1 MNRFQLAPTHKPAR
15 SGAESLVRKIG
26 FNGLIAALTLAASLT
41 APASPGRP
49 FPAGAQSAPPQDD
62 LVAIIDGLQRK
73 YSRMRGLSAD
83 FAQVYNGSDGR
94 SVRESGQLILKRP
107 GKARWEYSS
116 PSRKL
121 FISDGRNIYFYVD
134 GDRHATRSSVKAS
147 VDPQIPFLFL
157 LGRGD
162 LRRDFSKIELLSNER
177 AVGPGNRVLRLVP
190 KRAPEE
196 FSKLLVEVNPSTFE
210 VKRMVIFERSGSR
223 MDFVLSNVKE
233 NFIAPDAS
241 FQFTPPP
248 GVSLRQQ

>member
-1 MNRFQLAPTHKPAR
+1 MNRYLLGPLNNSAR
-15 SGAESLVRKIG
+15 NGRDSLVRKTR
-26 FNGLIAALTLAASLT
+26 FAAVIAALSIAASIAA
-41 APASPGRP
+41 APA
-49 FPAGAQSAPPQDD
+49 PAQDD
-62 LVAIIDGLQRK
+62 LGPIIDGLQRK

-83 FAQVYNGSDGR
+83 FTQLYNGSDGR
-94 SVRESGQLILKRP
+94 AARESGQLLLKRP

-121 FISDGRNIYFYVD
+121 FISDGQNIYFYVD
-134 GDRHATRSSVKAS
+134 GDRHATRASVKAS
-147 VDPQIPFLFL
+147 ADPQIPFLFL

-196 FSKLLVEVNPSTFE
+196 FRKLLVEVNPSTFE

-223 MDFVLSNVKE
+223 MDFILSNIKE
-233 NFIAPDAS
+233 NFIAPDAQ
-241 FQFTPPP
+241 FQFTPPA
-248 GVSLRQQ
+248 GVSVRQQ